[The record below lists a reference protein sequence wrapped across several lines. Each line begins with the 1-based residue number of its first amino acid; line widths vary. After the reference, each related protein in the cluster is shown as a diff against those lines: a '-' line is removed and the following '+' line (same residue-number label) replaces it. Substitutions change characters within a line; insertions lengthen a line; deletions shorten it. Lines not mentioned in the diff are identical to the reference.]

1 MHIARGARLRVIL
14 GASLI
19 ATTLPITAVAETSDS
34 EVSAITG
41 GSSQAITGGSAA
53 AITGGSSQAITGGSA
68 AAITG
73 GSSQAITGGS
83 AAAITGGSSQAITGG
98 SAAAITGGSL
108 LAGAIHAIDRVN
120 RLFLA
125 VGQEVRF
132 SELDVDFLQV
142 GDYVAVRGSI
152 VSAGVIHAESVD
164 ILGSRYIPGA
174 SEVFVTGIPS
184 SIDYNL
190 GTAKIGELT
199 VDYTASMGGDG
210 FDGIGAAI
218 TVIGTQPA
226 LGGVMLGN
234 RVIDQTELF
243 LAN

>member
-1 MHIARGARLRVIL
+1 
-14 GASLI
+14 
-19 ATTLPITAVAETSDS
+19 
-34 EVSAITG
+34 
-41 GSSQAITGGSAA
+41 
-53 AITGGSSQAITGGSA
+53 TGGSA

-108 LAGAIHAIDRVN
+108 LAGPIHTIDWAN

-132 SELDVDFLQV
+132 SESDVDFLQV

-152 VSAGVIHAESVD
+152 VSAGVIHAESVN
-164 ILGSRYIPGA
+164 ILASRYIPGA

-184 SIDYNL
+184 SVDYNL

-199 VDYTASMGGDG
+199 VDYTSSMGGRD

-226 LGGVMLGN
+226 LGGVMLGS

>member
-1 MHIARGARLRVIL
+1 MPNGVFVSTGQVISSTPDL
-14 GASLI
+14 L
-19 ATTLPITAVAETSDS
+19 
-34 EVSAITG
+34 SAI
-41 GSSQAITGGSAA
+41 A
-53 AITGGSSQAITGGSA
+53 
-68 AAITG
+68 
-73 GSSQAITGGS
+73 
-83 AAAITGGSSQAITGG
+83 
-98 SAAAITGGSL
+98 
-108 LAGAIHAIDRVN
+108 
-120 RLFLA
+120 
-125 VGQEVRF
+125 
-132 SELDVDFLQV
+132 V
-142 GDYVAVRGSI
+142 GDYVSVSGTIAGAGRIDADQIVRI
-152 VSAGVIHAESVD
+152 NH
-164 ILGSRYIPGA
+164 RYIPGA

-199 VDYTASMGGDG
+199 VDYTSSMGGDG

>member
-1 MHIARGARLRVIL
+1 MRIARGARMQVIL

-19 ATTLPITAVAETSDS
+19 ATTLPITAVAGKSDS
-34 EVSAITG
+34 GVS
-41 GSSQAITGGSAA
+41 
-53 AITGGSSQAITGGSA
+53 
-68 AAITG
+68 AITG

-108 LAGAIHAIDRVN
+108 LAGPIQAIDMVN

-132 SELDVDFLQV
+132 AESGVDFLQV

-152 VSAGVIHAESVD
+152 LSAGVIHAESID
-164 ILGSRYIPGA
+164 ILAGRYIPGA

-199 VDYTASMGGDG
+199 VDYTSSMAGDG

-218 TVIGTQPA
+218 SVIGTQPA
-226 LGGVMLGN
+226 LGGVMLGS